1 MCQVKVKGK
10 AAEWV
15 KSSSIGFRMT
25 LSGPTQAE
33 KAFKSALELRPS
45 VLERSLSSF
54 LNSEI
59 ERVRNTSL
67 SFAQK
72 TNTEFG
78 M

>member
-45 VLERSLSSF
+45 VL
-54 LNSEI
+54 
-59 ERVRNTSL
+59 
-67 SFAQK
+67 
-72 TNTEFG
+72 
-78 M
+78 

>member
-33 KAFKSALELRPS
+33 KAFKSALELHPS

-54 LNSEI
+54 FYLWD
-59 ERVRNTSL
+59 
-67 SFAQK
+67 
-72 TNTEFG
+72 
-78 M
+78 